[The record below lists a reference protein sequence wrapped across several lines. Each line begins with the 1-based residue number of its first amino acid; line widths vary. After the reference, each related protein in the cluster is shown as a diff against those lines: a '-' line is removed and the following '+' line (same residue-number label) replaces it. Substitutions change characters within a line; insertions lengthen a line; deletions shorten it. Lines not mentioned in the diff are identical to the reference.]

1 MMNTVLDFQE
11 IKKEDVMT
19 AGGKGANLGE
29 MTAAGI
35 AVPGGF
41 VVTADAYKAFIKE
54 NHLEEMFRRELTE
67 AGKDEAKLLDAAKKF
82 RHAIS
87 KGKLPEEVEKTVR
100 EKYAQLGEQ
109 ARVAVR
115 SSATAEDLPDASFAG
130 QQETYLNVRGAEAVL
145 TQIRNCYASL
155 WGNRAVCYRSNQGY
169 DQLSVALAVV
179 IQKMVESEKAGVLF
193 TVNPI
198 NQNPDEMQIN
208 ASYGL
213 GESVVSGKVTADSY
227 LCDKQGKVKSCQ
239 IGSKETQIIYA
250 DTQGTAAT
258 ANAQCTPD
266 DVITSD
272 AQKTPGDTA
281 ATKEVAVSEKMQKA
295 RCLND
300 EEIAVL
306 CAEALRIEKHYGCP
320 MDIEWA
326 IAGGSVYILQAR
338 AITTLHT
345 DNAEEQKII
354 AGYLEGMQITGK
366 ARANMAFQ
374 LEKMPF
380 AYRPLDYDYII
391 KINRQK
397 AKIFQENGIILTSD
411 PRIDD
416 DGIQTLPT
424 SRIKINGGI
433 FKLFGTLKL
442 LKNFAVCTEKCRTF
456 LAEYEDE
463 IGKMRQID
471 FEQKNVK
478 ECGEFL
484 SYTLNLI
491 GRLAYDRF
499 KYALFPSFIARD
511 MEKAVQ
517 KVDKSYTKFDLF
529 WGLNNKTSEVTRDI
543 AELAGKIKEDK
554 ALAADL
560 LQGANYQ
567 TLYKKYP
574 EMQSAFDSFLQK
586 NGYKSDYNCYC
597 VDARTLLENPDR
609 LLHILQPLVATT
621 ETASGEKE
629 QDFGKLMEQLK
640 AIYGN
645 KYPALKERI
654 EDFRYF
660 HVVREETQYL
670 WETVFYYVRKCLERT
685 NMLLLSDTDYEHGVA
700 NLFAEELIA
709 ACERGSLSE
718 SDKEKIERRNS
729 KHPLAQKVWDAS
741 KLLVF
746 DADGDVLKGVSGST
760 GTAIGKVCIIHGPE
774 EFYKMQ
780 KGDVLVCQL
789 TDPEWTPLFNLA
801 SAVVADTG
809 SSLSHA
815 AIVAREY
822 GIPAVLGVGFATTR
836 FKDGDTIKVDGDKG
850 EVSGC

>member
-1 MMNTVLDFQE
+1 MNTVLDFQE
-11 IKKEDVMT
+11 IKKEDVIT

-41 VVTADAYKAFIKE
+41 VVTADAYKVFIKE

-198 NQNPDEMQIN
+198 NRNPDEMQIN

-258 ANAQCTPD
+258 
-266 DVITSD
+266 
-272 AQKTPGDTA
+272 
-281 ATKEVAVSEKMQKA
+281 KEVTVSAEMRKA

-300 EEIAVL
+300 EEIATL
-306 CAEALRIEKHYGCP
+306 CAEAVRIEKHYGCP

-354 AGYLEGMQITGK
+354 AGYLEGMQMTGK
-366 ARANMAFQ
+366 ARENMAFQ

-463 IGKMRQID
+463 IGRMKQID

-529 WGLNNKTSEVTRDI
+529 WGLNNK
-543 AELAGKIKEDK
+543 KI
-554 ALAADL
+554 
-560 LQGANYQ
+560 G
-567 TLYKKYP
+567 
-574 EMQSAFDSFLQK
+574 
-586 NGYKSDYNCYC
+586 
-597 VDARTLLENPDR
+597 R
-609 LLHILQPLVATT
+609 
-621 ETASGEKE
+621 ASCR
-629 QDFGKLMEQLK
+629 
-640 AIYGN
+640 
-645 KYPALKERI
+645 ER
-654 EDFRYF
+654 
-660 HVVREETQYL
+660 V
-670 WETVFYYVRKCLERT
+670 
-685 NMLLLSDTDYEHGVA
+685 
-700 NLFAEELIA
+700 
-709 ACERGSLSE
+709 
-718 SDKEKIERRNS
+718 
-729 KHPLAQKVWDAS
+729 
-741 KLLVF
+741 
-746 DADGDVLKGVSGST
+746 
-760 GTAIGKVCIIHGPE
+760 
-774 EFYKMQ
+774 
-780 KGDVLVCQL
+780 
-789 TDPEWTPLFNLA
+789 
-801 SAVVADTG
+801 
-809 SSLSHA
+809 
-815 AIVAREY
+815 
-822 GIPAVLGVGFATTR
+822 
-836 FKDGDTIKVDGDKG
+836 
-850 EVSGC
+850 

>member
-1 MMNTVLDFQE
+1 MNTVLDFQE

-35 AVPGGF
+35 TVPGGF

-67 AGKDEAKLLDAAKKF
+67 AGNDEAKLLDAAKKF

-87 KGKLPEEVEKTVR
+87 EGKLPEEVEKAVR

-130 QQETYLNVRGAEAVL
+130 QQETYLNVRGPEAVL

-198 NQNPDEMQIN
+198 NRNPDEMQIN

-227 LCDKQGKVKSCQ
+227 LCDKQGKIKSCQ

-272 AQKTPGDTA
+272 AQKTTGDTA
-281 ATKEVAVSEKMQKA
+281 DTKEVAVSEKMQKA

-306 CAEALRIEKHYGCP
+306 CAEAVRIEKHYGCP

-366 ARANMAFQ
+366 ARENMAFQ

-609 LLHILQPLVATT
+609 LLHILQPLVAST

-640 AIYGN
+640 AIYGS

>member
-1 MMNTVLDFQE
+1 MNTVLDFQE

-35 AVPGGF
+35 TVPGGF

-54 NHLEEMFRRELTE
+54 NHLEEMFRKELTE
-67 AGKDEAKLLDAAKKF
+67 TGKDEAKLLDAAKKF

-87 KGKLPEEVEKTVR
+87 EGKLPEEVEKAVR

-130 QQETYLNVRGAEAVL
+130 QQETYLNVRGSEAVL

-306 CAEALRIEKHYGCP
+306 CAEALRIERHYGCP

-442 LKNFAVCTEKCRTF
+442 LKNFAVCAEKCHTF

-471 FEQKNVK
+471 FEQKNIK

-484 SYTLNLI
+484 SYTLNLT

-529 WGLNNKTSEVTRDI
+529 WGLNNRTSEVTRDI

>member
-1 MMNTVLDFQE
+1 M
-11 IKKEDVMT
+11 
-19 AGGKGANLGE
+19 GE

-35 AVPGGF
+35 TVPGGF

-54 NHLEEMFRRELTE
+54 NHLEEMFRKELTE
-67 AGKDEAKLLDAAKKF
+67 AGNDEAKLLDAAKKF

-87 KGKLPEEVEKTVR
+87 EGKLPEEVEKAVR

-130 QQETYLNVRGAEAVL
+130 QQETYLNVRGPEAVL

-517 KVDKSYTKFDLF
+517 KVD
-529 WGLNNKTSEVTRDI
+529 
-543 AELAGKIKEDK
+543 
-554 ALAADL
+554 
-560 LQGANYQ
+560 
-567 TLYKKYP
+567 
-574 EMQSAFDSFLQK
+574 
-586 NGYKSDYNCYC
+586 
-597 VDARTLLENPDR
+597 
-609 LLHILQPLVATT
+609 
-621 ETASGEKE
+621 
-629 QDFGKLMEQLK
+629 
-640 AIYGN
+640 
-645 KYPALKERI
+645 
-654 EDFRYF
+654 
-660 HVVREETQYL
+660 
-670 WETVFYYVRKCLERT
+670 
-685 NMLLLSDTDYEHGVA
+685 
-700 NLFAEELIA
+700 
-709 ACERGSLSE
+709 
-718 SDKEKIERRNS
+718 
-729 KHPLAQKVWDAS
+729 
-741 KLLVF
+741 
-746 DADGDVLKGVSGST
+746 
-760 GTAIGKVCIIHGPE
+760 
-774 EFYKMQ
+774 
-780 KGDVLVCQL
+780 
-789 TDPEWTPLFNLA
+789 
-801 SAVVADTG
+801 
-809 SSLSHA
+809 
-815 AIVAREY
+815 
-822 GIPAVLGVGFATTR
+822 
-836 FKDGDTIKVDGDKG
+836 
-850 EVSGC
+850 

>member
-1 MMNTVLDFQE
+1 MNTVLDFQE

-35 AVPGGF
+35 TVPGGF

-54 NHLEEMFRRELTE
+54 NHLEEMFRKELTE
-67 AGKDEAKLLDAAKKF
+67 AGNDEAKLLDAAKKF

-198 NQNPDEMQIN
+198 NRNPDEMQIN

-411 PRIDD
+411 PQIDD

-442 LKNFAVCTEKCRTF
+442 LKNFAVCAEKCRTF

-471 FEQKNVK
+471 FEQKNIK

-554 ALAADL
+554 ALTADL

-640 AIYGN
+640 AIYGS
-645 KYPALKERI
+645 KYPALKDRI

>member
-1 MMNTVLDFQE
+1 MNTVLDFQE

-87 KGKLPEEVEKTVR
+87 EGKLPEEVEKAVR

-198 NQNPDEMQIN
+198 NRNPDEMQIN

-354 AGYLEGMQITGK
+354 AGYLEGMQMTGK

-442 LKNFAVCTEKCRTF
+442 LKNFAVCAEKCRTF

-471 FEQKNVK
+471 FEQKNIK

-609 LLHILQPLVATT
+609 LLHILQPLVAST

-640 AIYGN
+640 AIYGS

-670 WETVFYYVRKCLERT
+670 WETVFYYVRKCLKRT

-729 KHPLAQKVWDAS
+729 RHPLAQKVWDAS

>member
-1 MMNTVLDFQE
+1 MNTVLDFQE

-29 MTAAGI
+29 MTAADI

-54 NHLEEMFRRELTE
+54 NHLEEMFRKELTE

-87 KGKLPEEVEKTVR
+87 EGKLPEEVEKAVR

-198 NQNPDEMQIN
+198 NRNPDEMQIN

-471 FEQKNVK
+471 FEQKNIK

-560 LQGANYQ
+560 LQGASYQ

-640 AIYGN
+640 AIYGS

>member
-1 MMNTVLDFQE
+1 MNTVLDFQE
-11 IKKEDVMT
+11 IKKEDVIT

-41 VVTADAYKAFIKE
+41 VVTADAYKVFIKE

-198 NQNPDEMQIN
+198 NRNPDEMQIN

-281 ATKEVAVSEKMQKA
+281 AIKEVAVSAEMRKA

-300 EEIAVL
+300 EEIATL
-306 CAEALRIEKHYGCP
+306 CAEAVRIEKHYGCP

-354 AGYLEGMQITGK
+354 AGYLEGMQMTGK
-366 ARANMAFQ
+366 ARENMAFQ

-397 AKIFQENGIILTSD
+397 ANIFRENGIILTSD
-411 PRIDD
+411 PQIDD

-433 FKLFGTLKL
+433 FKLFGSLKL
-442 LKNFAVCTEKCRTF
+442 FKNFAVCTEKCRSF
-456 LAEYEDE
+456 LAEYEAE
-463 IGKMRQID
+463 IGRMKQID
-471 FEQKNVK
+471 FEQKNIK

-484 SYTLNLI
+484 SYTLNLT

-560 LQGANYQ
+560 LQGANYR
-567 TLYKKYP
+567 TLYEKYP
-574 EMQSAFDSFLQK
+574 EMQNAFDSFLEK

-609 LLHILQPLVATT
+609 LLHILQPLVASA

-640 AIYGN
+640 AIYGS

>member
-1 MMNTVLDFQE
+1 MNTVLDFQE

-54 NHLEEMFRRELTE
+54 NHLEEMFRKELTE

-87 KGKLPEEVEKTVR
+87 EGKLPEEIEKAVR

-198 NQNPDEMQIN
+198 NRNPDEMQIN

-471 FEQKNVK
+471 FEQKNIK

-484 SYTLNLI
+484 SYTLNLT

-560 LQGANYQ
+560 LQGTNYR

>member
-1 MMNTVLDFQE
+1 MNTVLDFQE

-54 NHLEEMFRRELTE
+54 NHLEEMFRKELTE

-87 KGKLPEEVEKTVR
+87 EGKLPEEVEKTVR

-198 NQNPDEMQIN
+198 NQNADEMQIN

-281 ATKEVAVSEKMQKA
+281 ATKEVTVSAEMRKA

-306 CAEALRIEKHYGCP
+306 CAEAVRIEKHYGCP

-366 ARANMAFQ
+366 TRANMAFQ

-471 FEQKNVK
+471 FEQKNIK

-543 AELAGKIKEDK
+543 AKLAGKIKENK
-554 ALAADL
+554 SLAADL

-609 LLHILQPLVATT
+609 LLHILQPLVAST

-640 AIYGN
+640 AIYGS

>member
-1 MMNTVLDFQE
+1 MNTVLDFQE

-87 KGKLPEEVEKTVR
+87 KGKLPEEVEKAVR

-198 NQNPDEMQIN
+198 NRNPDEMQIN

-250 DTQGTAAT
+250 DTQGTAAP

-306 CAEALRIEKHYGCP
+306 CAEAVRIEKHYGCP

-471 FEQKNVK
+471 FEQKNIK

-560 LQGANYQ
+560 LQGASYQ

-640 AIYGN
+640 AIYGS

>member
-1 MMNTVLDFQE
+1 MNTVLDFQE

-54 NHLEEMFRRELTE
+54 NHLEEMFRKELTE

-130 QQETYLNVRGAEAVL
+130 QQETYLNVRDAEAVL

-198 NQNPDEMQIN
+198 NRNPDEMQIN

-258 ANAQCTPD
+258 
-266 DVITSD
+266 
-272 AQKTPGDTA
+272 
-281 ATKEVAVSEKMQKA
+281 KEVAVSAEMQKA

-300 EEIAVL
+300 EEITAL
-306 CAEALRIEKHYGCP
+306 CAEAVRIEKHYGCP

-345 DNAEEQKII
+345 DNAEEQKVI

-424 SRIKINGGI
+424 SQIKINGGI

-463 IGKMRQID
+463 IGKMRQTD
-471 FEQKNVK
+471 FEQKNIK

-517 KVDKSYTKFDLF
+517 KVDKSYTKYDLF

-543 AELAGKIKEDK
+543 AKLAGKIKENK

-560 LQGANYQ
+560 LQGANYR
-567 TLYKKYP
+567 TLYEKYP
-574 EMQSAFDSFLQK
+574 EMQNAFDSFLEK

-609 LLHILQPLVATT
+609 LLHILQPLVAST

-640 AIYGN
+640 TIYGS

-670 WETVFYYVRKCLERT
+670 WETVFYYVRKCLKRT

-729 KHPLAQKVWDAS
+729 KHPLAQKVWDVS

-746 DADGDVLKGVSGST
+746 DADKDVLKGVSGST

>member
-1 MMNTVLDFQE
+1 MNTVLDFQE

-198 NQNPDEMQIN
+198 NRNPDEMQIN

-463 IGKMRQID
+463 IGKMRQTD
-471 FEQKNVK
+471 FEQKNIK

-543 AELAGKIKEDK
+543 AKLAGKIKENK

-560 LQGANYQ
+560 LQGANYR
-567 TLYKKYP
+567 TLYEKYP
-574 EMQSAFDSFLQK
+574 EMQNAFDSFLEK

-609 LLHILQPLVATT
+609 LLHILQPLVAST

-640 AIYGN
+640 AIYGS

>member
-1 MMNTVLDFQE
+1 MNTVLDFQE

-54 NHLEEMFRRELTE
+54 NHLEEMFRKELTE

-198 NQNPDEMQIN
+198 NQNADEMQIN

-281 ATKEVAVSEKMQKA
+281 ATKEVTVSAEMRKA

-306 CAEALRIEKHYGCP
+306 CAEAVRIEKHYGCP

-366 ARANMAFQ
+366 TRANMAFQ

-471 FEQKNVK
+471 FEQKNIK

-609 LLHILQPLVATT
+609 LLHILQPLVAST

-640 AIYGN
+640 AIYGS

>member
-1 MMNTVLDFQE
+1 MNTVLDFQE

-35 AVPGGF
+35 TVPGGF

-54 NHLEEMFRRELTE
+54 NHLEEMFRKELTE

-87 KGKLPEEVEKTVR
+87 EGKLPEEVEKAVR

-130 QQETYLNVRGAEAVL
+130 QQETYLNVRGPEAVL

-198 NQNPDEMQIN
+198 NRNPDEMQIN

-366 ARANMAFQ
+366 ARENMAFQ

-640 AIYGN
+640 AIYGS

-729 KHPLAQKVWDAS
+729 KHPLAQKVWDVS

>member
-1 MMNTVLDFQE
+1 MNTVLDFQE

-35 AVPGGF
+35 TVPGGF

-67 AGKDEAKLLDAAKKF
+67 AGNDEAKLLDAAKKF

-87 KGKLPEEVEKTVR
+87 EGKLPEEVEKAVR

-130 QQETYLNVRGAEAVL
+130 QQETYLNVRGPEAVL

-411 PRIDD
+411 PQIDD

-442 LKNFAVCTEKCRTF
+442 LKNFAVCAEKCRTF

-471 FEQKNVK
+471 FEQKNIK

-484 SYTLNLI
+484 SYTLNLA

-640 AIYGN
+640 AIYGS

-746 DADGDVLKGVSGST
+746 NADGDVLKGVSGST

>member
-1 MMNTVLDFQE
+1 MNTVLDFQE

-169 DQLSVALAVV
+169 DQLSVALTVV

-198 NQNPDEMQIN
+198 NRNPDEMQIN

-640 AIYGN
+640 AIYGS
-645 KYPALKERI
+645 KYPALKDRI

>member
-1 MMNTVLDFQE
+1 MNTVLDFQE

-35 AVPGGF
+35 TVPGGF

-54 NHLEEMFRRELTE
+54 NHLEEMFRKELTE
-67 AGKDEAKLLDAAKKF
+67 AGNDEAKLLDAAKKF

-87 KGKLPEEVEKTVR
+87 EGKLPEEVEKAVR

-198 NQNPDEMQIN
+198 NRNPDEMQIN

-227 LCDKQGKVKSCQ
+227 LCDKQGKVKSCR

-272 AQKTPGDTA
+272 AQKTTGDA
-281 ATKEVAVSEKMQKA
+281 ADTKEVAVSEKMQKA

-366 ARANMAFQ
+366 ARENMAFQ

-442 LKNFAVCTEKCRTF
+442 LKNFAVCAEKCRTF

-471 FEQKNVK
+471 FEQKNIK

-640 AIYGN
+640 AIYGS

-700 NLFAEELIA
+700 NLFVEELIA

>member
-1 MMNTVLDFQE
+1 MNTVLDFQE

-54 NHLEEMFRRELTE
+54 NHLEEMFRKELTE

-87 KGKLPEEVEKTVR
+87 KGKLPEEVEEAVR

-198 NQNPDEMQIN
+198 NQNADEMQIN

-250 DTQGTAAT
+250 DTQGTAAP

-306 CAEALRIEKHYGCP
+306 CAEAVRIEKHYGCP

-424 SRIKINGGI
+424 SQVKINGGI

-471 FEQKNVK
+471 FEQKNIK

-640 AIYGN
+640 AIYGS

-746 DADGDVLKGVSGST
+746 DADKDVLKGVSGST

>member
-1 MMNTVLDFQE
+1 MNTVLDFQE

-54 NHLEEMFRRELTE
+54 NHLEEMFRKELTE

-87 KGKLPEEVEKTVR
+87 KGKLPEEVEKAVR

-130 QQETYLNVRGAEAVL
+130 QQETYLNVRGPEAVL

-198 NQNPDEMQIN
+198 NRNPDEMQIN

-227 LCDKQGKVKSCQ
+227 LCDKQGKIKSCQ

-272 AQKTPGDTA
+272 AQKTTGDTA
-281 ATKEVAVSEKMQKA
+281 DTKEVAVSEKMQKA

-306 CAEALRIEKHYGCP
+306 CAEAVRIEKHYGCP

-366 ARANMAFQ
+366 ARENMAFQ

-609 LLHILQPLVATT
+609 LLHILQPLVAST

-640 AIYGN
+640 AIYGS

-685 NMLLLSDTDYEHGVA
+685 NMLLLSDTDYEYGVA

>member
-1 MMNTVLDFQE
+1 MNTVLDFQE

-35 AVPGGF
+35 TVPGGF

-54 NHLEEMFRRELTE
+54 NHLEEMFRKELTE
-67 AGKDEAKLLDAAKKF
+67 AGNDEAKLLDAAKKF

-87 KGKLPEEVEKTVR
+87 EGKLPEEVEKAVR

-198 NQNPDEMQIN
+198 NRNPDEMQIN

-250 DTQGTAAT
+250 DTQGTAAP

-272 AQKTPGDTA
+272 AQKTTGDA
-281 ATKEVAVSEKMQKA
+281 ADTKEVAVSEKMQKA

-306 CAEALRIEKHYGCP
+306 CAEAVRIEKHYGCP

-471 FEQKNVK
+471 FEQKNIK

-640 AIYGN
+640 AIYGS

>member
-1 MMNTVLDFQE
+1 MNTVLDFQE

-67 AGKDEAKLLDAAKKF
+67 AGNDEAKLLDAAKKF

-198 NQNPDEMQIN
+198 NRNPDEMQIN

-366 ARANMAFQ
+366 ARANIAFQ

-471 FEQKNVK
+471 FEQKNIK

-543 AELAGKIKEDK
+543 AELAGKIKGDK

-574 EMQSAFDSFLQK
+574 EMQNAFDSFLQK

-609 LLHILQPLVATT
+609 LLHILQPLVAST

-640 AIYGN
+640 AIYGS

>member
-1 MMNTVLDFQE
+1 MNTVLDFQE

-54 NHLEEMFRRELTE
+54 NHLEEMFRKELTE
-67 AGKDEAKLLDAAKKF
+67 AGNDEAKLLDAAKKF

-87 KGKLPEEVEKTVR
+87 EGKLPEEVEKTVR

-155 WGNRAVCYRSNQGY
+155 WGNRAICYRSNQGY

-281 ATKEVAVSEKMQKA
+281 ATKEVTVSAEMRKA

-306 CAEALRIEKHYGCP
+306 CAEAVRIEKHYGCP

-471 FEQKNVK
+471 FEQKNIK

-574 EMQSAFDSFLQK
+574 EMQNAFDSFLQK

-609 LLHILQPLVATT
+609 LLHILQPLVAST

-640 AIYGN
+640 AIYGS

-718 SDKEKIERRNS
+718 SDKVKIERRNS

>member
-1 MMNTVLDFQE
+1 MNTVLDFQE

-54 NHLEEMFRRELTE
+54 NHLEEMFRKELTE

-87 KGKLPEEVEKTVR
+87 KGKLPEEVEKAVR

-130 QQETYLNVRGAEAVL
+130 QQETYLNVRGPEAVL
-145 TQIRNCYASL
+145 TQIRNRYASL

-198 NQNPDEMQIN
+198 NRNPDEMQIN

-227 LCDKQGKVKSCQ
+227 LCDKQGKIKSCQ

-272 AQKTPGDTA
+272 AQKTTGDTA
-281 ATKEVAVSEKMQKA
+281 DTKEVAVSEKMQKA

-306 CAEALRIEKHYGCP
+306 CAEAVRIEKHYGCP

-366 ARANMAFQ
+366 ARENMAFQ

-609 LLHILQPLVATT
+609 LLHILQPLVAST

-640 AIYGN
+640 AIYGS

>member
-1 MMNTVLDFQE
+1 MNTVLDFQE

-54 NHLEEMFRRELTE
+54 NHLEEMFRKELTE

-87 KGKLPEEVEKTVR
+87 KGKLPEEVEKAVR

-130 QQETYLNVRGAEAVL
+130 QQETYLNVRGPEAVL

-198 NQNPDEMQIN
+198 NRNPDEMQIN

-227 LCDKQGKVKSCQ
+227 LCDKQGKIKSCQ

-272 AQKTPGDTA
+272 AQKTTGDTA
-281 ATKEVAVSEKMQKA
+281 DTKEVAVSEKMQKA

-306 CAEALRIEKHYGCP
+306 CAEAVRIEKHYGCP

-366 ARANMAFQ
+366 ARENMAFQ

-463 IGKMRQID
+463 LGKMRQID
-471 FEQKNVK
+471 FEQKNIK

-670 WETVFYYVRKCLERT
+670 WETVFYFVRKCLERT

>member
-1 MMNTVLDFQE
+1 MNTVLDFQE

-54 NHLEEMFRRELTE
+54 NHLEEMFRKELTE

-87 KGKLPEEVEKTVR
+87 KGKLPEEVEKAVR

-130 QQETYLNVRGAEAVL
+130 QQETYLNVRGPEAVL

-198 NQNPDEMQIN
+198 NRNPDEMQIN

-227 LCDKQGKVKSCQ
+227 LCDKQGKIKSCQ

-272 AQKTPGDTA
+272 AQKTTGDTA
-281 ATKEVAVSEKMQKA
+281 DTKEVAVSEKMQKA

-306 CAEALRIEKHYGCP
+306 CAEAVRIEKHYGCP

-366 ARANMAFQ
+366 ARENMAFQ

-609 LLHILQPLVATT
+609 LLHILQPLVAST

-640 AIYGN
+640 AIYGS

>member
-1 MMNTVLDFQE
+1 MNTVLDFQE

-35 AVPGGF
+35 TVPGGF

-67 AGKDEAKLLDAAKKF
+67 AGNDEAKLLDAAKKF

-87 KGKLPEEVEKTVR
+87 KGKLPEEVEKAVR

-130 QQETYLNVRGAEAVL
+130 QQETYLNVRGSEAVL

-179 IQKMVESEKAGVLF
+179 VQKMVESEKAGVLF

-198 NQNPDEMQIN
+198 NRNPDEMQIN

-281 ATKEVAVSEKMQKA
+281 ATKEVTVSAEMRKA

-306 CAEALRIEKHYGCP
+306 CAEAVRIEKHYGCP

-463 IGKMRQID
+463 IGRMKQID
-471 FEQKNVK
+471 FKQKNVK

-609 LLHILQPLVATT
+609 LLHILQPLVAST

-640 AIYGN
+640 AIYGS

>member
-1 MMNTVLDFQE
+1 MNTVLDFQE

-54 NHLEEMFRRELTE
+54 NHLEEMFRKELTE

-193 TVNPI
+193 MVNPI
-198 NQNPDEMQIN
+198 NQNADEMQIN

-281 ATKEVAVSEKMQKA
+281 ATKEVTVSAEMRKA

-306 CAEALRIEKHYGCP
+306 CAEAVRIEKHYGCP

-366 ARANMAFQ
+366 TRANMAFQ

-471 FEQKNVK
+471 FEQKNIK

-609 LLHILQPLVATT
+609 LLHILQPLVAST

-640 AIYGN
+640 TIYGS

>member
-1 MMNTVLDFQE
+1 MNTVLDFQE

-35 AVPGGF
+35 TVPGGF

-198 NQNPDEMQIN
+198 NRNPDEMQIN

-424 SRIKINGGI
+424 SQVKINGGI

-621 ETASGEKE
+621 ETTSGEKE

-640 AIYGN
+640 AIYGS

>member
-1 MMNTVLDFQE
+1 MNTVLDFQE

-35 AVPGGF
+35 TVPGGF

-54 NHLEEMFRRELTE
+54 NHLEEMFRKELTE
-67 AGKDEAKLLDAAKKF
+67 AGNDEAKLLDAAKKF

-87 KGKLPEEVEKTVR
+87 EGKLPEEVEKTVR

-198 NQNPDEMQIN
+198 NRNPDEMQIN

-281 ATKEVAVSEKMQKA
+281 ATKEVAVSEKMQKT

-300 EEIAVL
+300 EEIAAL
-306 CAEALRIEKHYGCP
+306 CAEAVHIEKHYGCP

-354 AGYLEGMQITGK
+354 AGYLEGMQMTGK
-366 ARANMAFQ
+366 ARENMAFQ

-471 FEQKNVK
+471 FEQKNIK

-484 SYTLNLI
+484 SYTLNLT

-499 KYALFPSFIARD
+499 KYALFPSFIAGD

-543 AELAGKIKEDK
+543 AKLAGKIKEDK

-597 VDARTLLENPDR
+597 VDARTLVENPDR
-609 LLHILQPLVATT
+609 LLHILQPLVAST

-640 AIYGN
+640 AIYGS

>member
-1 MMNTVLDFQE
+1 MNTVLDFQE

-54 NHLEEMFRRELTE
+54 NHLEEMFRKELTE
-67 AGKDEAKLLDAAKKF
+67 AGNDEAKLLDAAKKF

-87 KGKLPEEVEKTVR
+87 EGKLPEEMEKTVR

-130 QQETYLNVRGAEAVL
+130 QQETYLNVRGPEAVL

-442 LKNFAVCTEKCRTF
+442 LKNFAVCAEKCRTF

-471 FEQKNVK
+471 FEQKNIK

-499 KYALFPSFIARD
+499 KYALFPSFIVRD

-640 AIYGN
+640 TIYGS

-774 EFYKMQ
+774 EFYKMR

>member
-1 MMNTVLDFQE
+1 MNTVLDFQE

-54 NHLEEMFRRELTE
+54 NHLEEMFRKELTE
-67 AGKDEAKLLDAAKKF
+67 AGNDEAKLLDAAKKF

-87 KGKLPEEVEKTVR
+87 KGKLPEEVEKAVR

-198 NQNPDEMQIN
+198 NRNPDEMQIN

-250 DTQGTAAT
+250 DTQGTAAP

-306 CAEALRIEKHYGCP
+306 CAEAVRIEKHYGCP

-366 ARANMAFQ
+366 ARENMAFQ

-609 LLHILQPLVATT
+609 LLHILQPLVAST

-640 AIYGN
+640 AIYGS

>member
-1 MMNTVLDFQE
+1 MNTVLDFQE

-442 LKNFAVCTEKCRTF
+442 LKNFAVCAEKCRTF

-471 FEQKNVK
+471 FEQKNIK

-499 KYALFPSFIARD
+499 KYALFPSFIAGD

-597 VDARTLLENPDR
+597 VDARTLVENPDR
-609 LLHILQPLVATT
+609 LLHILQPLVAST

-640 AIYGN
+640 AIYGS

>member
-1 MMNTVLDFQE
+1 MNTVLDFQE

-198 NQNPDEMQIN
+198 NRNPDEMQIN

-471 FEQKNVK
+471 FEQKNIK

-609 LLHILQPLVATT
+609 LLHILQPLVAST

-640 AIYGN
+640 AIYGS